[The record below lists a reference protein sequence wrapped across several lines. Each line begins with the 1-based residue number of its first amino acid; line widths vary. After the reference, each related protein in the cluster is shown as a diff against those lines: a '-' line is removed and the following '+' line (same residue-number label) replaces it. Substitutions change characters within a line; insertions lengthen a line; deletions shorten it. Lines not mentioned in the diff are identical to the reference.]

1 MSNQTVWSGRKAS
14 NITPNDKPTFRLLGL
29 VPIAT
34 KSGTPMWV
42 AGLADSSAK
51 LVVFRDDADYLQR
64 ELGITIASGESV
76 TFANPVYITLWQYD
90 GKWDNWKGFGITDE
104 PVSVQAPVT
113 PAPLE
118 DRRPLSDYDGETV
131 TVISAT
137 PYQYGN
143 YAEWKLELRADDG
156 TLHTCRVLEHVS
168 RTFKMSGHAALPDRT
183 IGKATCNVEVVI
195 LYDLYTESFK
205 VVSVYGVDGTWLSV
219 TDATARFV
227 QERRA
232 MHTKPVTPDAEYIG
246 GLGYAISY
254 VFAPMLESKRL
265 RGTINPSGKRG

>member
-1 MSNQTVWSGRKAS
+1 
-14 NITPNDKPTFRLLGL
+14 
-29 VPIAT
+29 
-34 KSGTPMWV
+34 
-42 AGLADSSAK
+42 
-51 LVVFRDDADYLQR
+51 VVFRDDADYLQR
-64 ELGITIASGESV
+64 ELGMTIASGESV
-76 TFANPVYITLWQYD
+76 TFAKPVYITLWHYD
-90 GKWDNWKGFGITDE
+90 KEWNNWKGFGITDE

-113 PAPLE
+113 PTPTPLE
-118 DRRPLSDYDGETV
+118 DRRPLSEYDGETV

-143 YAEWKLELRADDG
+143 YAEWKLELRATDG
-156 TLHTCRVLEHVS
+156 TLHSCRVLEHVN
-168 RTFKMSGHAALPDRT
+168 RAIKMSGHPALPDRT
-183 IGKATCNVEVVI
+183 IGKSACNVEVVI
-195 LYDLYTESFK
+195 LYDLYTQSFK

-232 MHTKPVTPDAEYIG
+232 MHTKPVTTGPEYIG